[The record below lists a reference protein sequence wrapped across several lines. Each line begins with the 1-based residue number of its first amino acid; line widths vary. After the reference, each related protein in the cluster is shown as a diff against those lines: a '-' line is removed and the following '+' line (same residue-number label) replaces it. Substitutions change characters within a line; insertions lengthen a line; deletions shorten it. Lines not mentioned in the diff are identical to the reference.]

1 MLGWFR
7 RKSDERVKAERIY
20 KTLVQR
26 DEAICR
32 RNDWADEKQKRASAK
47 MPRPSLP
54 GPIGPDYTKPGRA
67 LPSQPR
73 TPDRSPCALNTE
85 AMTMSVTDLTPK
97 RSRWRSPGFG
107 TSPV

>member
-1 MLGWFR
+1 MSGGNDAGVVS
-7 RKSDERVKAERIY
+7 RKSDERGNPERIY

-73 TPDRSPCALNTE
+73 TQTVAGCTQHRGDDDERA
-85 AMTMSVTDLTPK
+85 
-97 RSRWRSPGFG
+97 
-107 TSPV
+107 